1 MDLRNLFRLRK
12 KSEMLSLP
20 GIALLLGF
28 GGALRAPAQQ
38 MQRTDENL
46 EVLQLRPNFHV
57 VFGDGA
63 TISVQAG
70 PDGVVLVDSGSAQMP
85 DRLLAAIKS
94 LTDRPIRYII
104 NTGADADHVGGN
116 EKVAKA
122 GQSFTIADLPG
133 PGGDF
138 AAGGATILAYENV
151 LNRMSAPTGKQGAFP
166 SGSWPTE
173 TFFQKQKPLYLN
185 REGIQVIYEPAAHSD
200 SDTIVFFRRSDVI
213 AVGEIIDEN
222 RFPVIDLDK
231 GGSIQGEIDALN
243 HIIELAIPSIPLAWQ
258 EGGTY
263 VIPARGRVLEQAD
276 VVEYRDMV
284 TVIRDVIGDQI
295 KSGMTLEQIKQA
307 NPTQGYRRR
316 YGSDT
321 GSWTTDMFVEAVYK
335 SLTAQKKVAHE

>member
-1 MDLRNLFRLRK
+1 M
-12 KSEMLSLP
+12 
-20 GIALLLGF
+20 ALVLGL
-28 GGALRAPAQQ
+28 GGALRAPAQEI
-38 MQRTDENL
+38 QRSGENF
-46 EVLQLRPNFHV
+46 EVFALRPNFHV

-63 TISVQAG
+63 NIAVQTG
-70 PDGVVLVDSGSAQMP
+70 PDGVVLVDSGSAQMT
-85 DRLLAAIKS
+85 DRLLAAIKG

-122 GQSFTIADLPG
+122 GQSLTIADLPG

-151 LNRMSAPTGKQGAFP
+151 LNRMSAPTGKQGAYP

-173 TFFQKQKPLYLN
+173 TFFQKQKSLYLN
-185 REGIQVIYEPAAHSD
+185 REAIQVMYEPAAHSD
-200 SDTIVFFRRSDVI
+200 SDTIVLFRRSDVI

-222 RFPVIDLDK
+222 RFPVIDLEK

-243 HIIELAIPSIPLAWQ
+243 RIIDLAVPSIPLAWQ
-258 EGGTY
+258 EGGTF
-263 VIPARGRVLEQAD
+263 VIPARGRILEQAD

-284 TVIRDVIGDQI
+284 TVIRDVIQDMI
-295 KSGMTLEQIKQA
+295 KSGMTLAQIKEA

-316 YGSDT
+316 YGSDS
-321 GSWTTDMFVEAVYK
+321 GPWTTDMFVEAVYK
-335 SLTAQKKVAHE
+335 SLTAQK